1 VALERFNFEKFELLC
16 KDLLAN
22 PCREM
27 LSGGLC
33 PPPAKHFKR
42 KMP

>member
-1 VALERFNFEKFELLC
+1 LERFNFEKFKPLR
-16 KDLLAN
+16 KDVLAN

-27 LSGGLC
+27 LAGGLY
-33 PPPAKHFKR
+33 PPASRHFKR